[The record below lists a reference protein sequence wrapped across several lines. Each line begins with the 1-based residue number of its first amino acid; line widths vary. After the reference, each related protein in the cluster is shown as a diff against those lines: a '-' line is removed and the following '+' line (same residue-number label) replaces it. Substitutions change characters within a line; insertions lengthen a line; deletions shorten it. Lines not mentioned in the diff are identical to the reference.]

1 MYAQRS
7 MYGIAPSLRYHDMVD
22 EPRISTDRDQ
32 FAWPLRIAGAG
43 AAVRHPTLLLF
54 VPSPLRA
61 RIDDREQGPR
71 EGLRVRV
78 DTEADGRHV

>member
-1 MYAQRS
+1 MRS
-7 MYGIAPSLRYHDMVD
+7 MYGIAPSLRYHGMVD

-32 FAWPLRIAGAG
+32 FCTWPLRIAEAG
-43 AAVRHPTLLLF
+43 AAVRHPTLLPF